1 MRCALETVGA
11 ALERAVALPPL
22 PGGCIGV
29 LATLLG
35 HGKADWVKNVP
46 GWAGAGWVR
55 SSQISREN
63 PLTRQAKR
71 PS

>member
-1 MRCALETVGA
+1 MT
-11 ALERAVALPPL
+11 LPPL

-35 HGKADWVKNVP
+35 HGKADWVKNVT

>member
-1 MRCALETVGA
+1 MT
-11 ALERAVALPPL
+11 LPPL

-46 GWAGAGWVR
+46 GWAAPGACALRRYRVR
-55 SSQISREN
+55 IR
-63 PLTRQAKR
+63 
-71 PS
+71 